1 MNEKKQETFI
11 DRMNN
16 EYQELSERLEKAL
29 AFIASE
35 KFNELPDKT
44 KSLLKLQVETMSQYQ
59 RILKCRIADAL
70 NNNVDRIEQLSFG
83 TVISALEAGFV
94 AYRKNWN
101 GKGLFVFKQVRTT
114 IAKEEIIK
122 KMTSLNDL
130 SKQLILETNGIIN
143 YCNQC
148 LIYNSNTGEANSWV
162 PSVSDMF
169 AEDWCIVSKINVS
182 KTGIDK

>member
-1 MNEKKQETFI
+1 MQEKKQESYI

-16 EYQELSERLEKAL
+16 EYQQLSERLDKAL
-29 AFIASE
+29 TFIDSE

-44 KSLLKLQVETMSQYQ
+44 KGLLKLQAEVMSQYQ
-59 RILKCRIADAL
+59 RVLECRIADAL
-70 NNNVDRIEQLSFG
+70 NNNINRIEQLSFG
-83 TVISALEAGFV
+83 TVISALNVGFL

-122 KMTSLNDL
+122 QMTSLNDL
-130 SKQLILETNGIIN
+130 SKQLILATNGIIN

-148 LIYNSNTGEANSWV
+148 LIYNVNTGEANNWV
-162 PSVSDMF
+162 PSVSDIF
-169 AEDWCIVSKINVS
+169 AEDWCIVTKINVG
-182 KTGIDK
+182 KTGMDK

>member
-1 MNEKKQETFI
+1 MEEKKQETYI
-11 DRMNN
+11 DKMNN
-16 EYQELSERLEKAL
+16 EYQELSERLNKAF
-29 AFIASE
+29 AFIGSE

-44 KSLLKLQVETMSQYQ
+44 KGLLKLQAEAMSQYQ
-59 RILKCRIADAL
+59 RILECRIADAL
-70 NNNVDRIEQLSFG
+70 NSNIDRIEQLSFG

-122 KMTSLNDL
+122 KMTSLNNL

-148 LIYNSNTGEANSWV
+148 LIYNTNTGEANNWV

-169 AEDWCIVSKINVS
+169 AKDWCIVSKINVG
-182 KTGIDK
+182 KTGMDK